1 MSLWALALS
10 ALVLV
15 LIAYVLFGRSWLKQR
30 PWAQGFFAAIEPV
43 EIALWSKS
51 ETILWARLKMLTG
64 IVLTIL
70 TQAQVI
76 DITPLLPFIPDQ
88 YDGLA
93 VKLWAMLPMLITLM
107 GVVDEKLRRDVTKPL
122 EVVALPEAV
131 LAQPAVAVQ
140 VAKAADANDAVVA
153 AAADV
158 PKAP

>member
-1 MSLWALALS
+1 MKLWLILSTVFILFALYA
-10 ALVLV
+10 
-15 LIAYVLFGRSWLKQR
+15 LFGREWLKQQ
-30 PWAQGFFAAIEPV
+30 PWAQGFLAAIEPV

-76 DITPLLPFIPDQ
+76 DITPLLPFIPDK
-88 YDGLA
+88 YDALVTHA
-93 VKLWAMLPMLITLM
+93 WAMLPMIISVM
-107 GVVDEKLRRDVTKPL
+107 GMMDEKLRRDTTKPL

-131 LAQPAVAVQ
+131 LTHPAVAAE

-153 AAADV
+153 AAADL
-158 PKAP
+158 PKAV